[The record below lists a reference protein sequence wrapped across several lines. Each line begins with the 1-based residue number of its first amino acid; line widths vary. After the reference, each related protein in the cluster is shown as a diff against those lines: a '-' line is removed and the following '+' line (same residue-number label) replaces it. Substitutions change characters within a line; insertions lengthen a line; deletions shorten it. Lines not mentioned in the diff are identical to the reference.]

1 MKRAG
6 SLAEGQKFIDF
17 SMPDPDGKSL
27 SIGEIVK
34 KNKLTLVDFWA
45 SWCGPCRQE
54 MPNVVEAYNRYH
66 AKGFEIV
73 GVSLDNKHDAWV
85 KAIASLNMPWPQMSD
100 LKAWQSEG
108 AKLYNVKAIP
118 ANVLINQ
125 KGEIVARDLR
135 GLTLINRVGEFL
147 K

>member
-1 MKRAG
+1 M
-6 SLAEGQKFIDF
+6 
-17 SMPDPDGKSL
+17 
-27 SIGEIVK
+27 
-34 KNKLTLVDFWA
+34 
-45 SWCGPCRQE
+45 
-54 MPNVVEAYNRYH
+54 VEAYNRYH

-135 GLTLINRVGEFL
+135 GLTLINRVGEL
-147 K
+147 IK